1 MFCISGWIYTQYWCC
16 WRNCIKSDDEAHGY
30 FGSGHLRGSESST
43 NSFCTISQTTPSARA
58 KPKSS
63 LFLGCLNPW
72 SNTIGKLI
80 FPQQFQ
86 RNSQNPVSLGS
97 LFRSFL
103 MNLFAE
109 LEWILSATWTVD
121 CKSPLLSQEGQ
132 EMHNQL
138 QEKQILYFKLPW
150 YWLHLYWNSGYV
162 HLRVTFTSLA
172 WLS

>member
-1 MFCISGWIYTQYWCC
+1 MKPMGILEVGTWG
-16 WRNCIKSDDEAHGY
+16 EA
-30 FGSGHLRGSESST
+30 RVA
-43 NSFCTISQTTPSARA
+43 QTPSA
-58 KPKSS
+58 PYHTLLHQPGQNQSS
-63 LFLGCLNPW
+63 LFLGCLSPW